1 MVDYYE
7 VLGVEN
13 TASVKEIQAAFKR
26 LARARH
32 PDLNGGSPEAAQAFA
47 QISNARDIL
56 IDPRRRAE
64 YDVQRNAHAAQR
76 NSHTA
81 QHSAHTA
88 QHSAHAAQGVYAP
101 VVNPPFETY
110 VKRARSNE
118 RIRKNLENVVM
129 IEREEARVL
138 RQAVFPIV
146 AFVFAAFFVQLLRPH
161 FWRSFGWIER
171 TVILTLVSI
180 GVWRTVAKIWT
191 AIKLHT
197 NHDRTGA
204 TVPKEQ
210 MFAKRW
216 SRRHAFLFIGLAA
229 IGCGL
234 LGTWI
239 GMSLSD
245 SLLIPMRMFFD
256 PSIRLE
262 LLLYPW
268 IMVLLMDACHS
279 LSERL
284 DI

>member
-7 VLGVEN
+7 VLGIKD
-13 TASVKEIQAAFKR
+13 TASVEEIKAAFKR

-32 PDLNGGSPEAAQAFA
+32 PDLNGGSRAAAQAFV
-47 QISNARDIL
+47 QISNARNIL

-64 YDVQRNAHAAQR
+64 YDVQRNAHAAQL
-76 NSHTA
+76 
-81 QHSAHTA
+81 SAHTA
-88 QHSAHAAQGVYAP
+88 QRRAHAARGVYAP
-101 VVNPPFETY
+101 VVNPTVETP
-110 VKRARSNE
+110 VQRARSDS

-129 IEREEARVL
+129 IDREEARVL
-138 RQAVFPIV
+138 RRAVFPIV
-146 AFVFAAFFVQLLRPH
+146 AFLFAAFFVHLLRPH

-180 GVWRTVAKIWT
+180 GVWRTVSKIWT

-197 NHDRTGA
+197 DDDRTGGA
-204 TVPKEQ
+204 TVPHE
-210 MFAKRW
+210 MFAKGR
-216 SRRHAFLFIGLAA
+216 SRRRAFLFIGLAA
-229 IGCGL
+229 LGCGL

-239 GMSLSD
+239 GPLSD
-245 SLLIPMRMFFD
+245 PLLIAMRGFFD

-268 IMVLLMDACHS
+268 IMVLLMDACQS
-279 LSERL
+279 LSQRL